1 MGRVGPS
8 NGERMETSM
17 TISDLVAAGSLKR
30 GTVAHT
36 SVRLLQA
43 ALVTLGA
50 KLLIDGDFGAVTEV
64 AVKGFQVAHG
74 LSGVS
79 WR

>member
-1 MGRVGPS
+1 
-8 NGERMETSM
+8 METSM
-17 TISDLVAAGSLKR
+17 TISDLVAAGPLQR
-30 GTVAHT
+30 GAAAHA
-36 SVRLLQA
+36 SVRLLQT

-64 AVKGFQVAHG
+64 AVKGFQAALG